1 MLCFTADIINENIE
15 DGMGLKEDSSGAVFP
30 NNEEHQE
37 AHDAAQQREKT
48 LGEVPPYQR
57 LCPPPGEPGS

>member
-1 MLCFTADIINENIE
+1 
-15 DGMGLKEDSSGAVFP
+15 MGLKEDSSGAVFP